1 MMRIVPLCVAALS
14 VLASPALAHPVA
26 GVGSSFDAGLVHPFS
41 GADHLI
47 AITLVGTWSA
57 LEGGSARAVW
67 PLTFLIAMLGGFAA
81 ASTGLQMGFVEAA
94 ISLSVV
100 ALGAFVAFEFRMPV
114 MLGAAAVGLFA
125 FFHGHAHGTE
135 AVSMLVPYLIGFTT
149 ATAVLLLI
157 GMAIGGWGASTA
169 RRSLLRA
176 AGVCAGLVGLLLL
189 GGVA

>member
-1 MMRIVPLCVAALS
+1 MRIVPLCVAMLS
-14 VLASPALAHPVA
+14 VLAAPAFAHPVLGA
-26 GVGSSFDAGLVHPFS
+26 GSSFDAGLVHPFS

-57 LEGGSARAVW
+57 LVGGSARAVW
-67 PLTFLIAMLGGFAA
+67 PLTFLIAMVGGFAA
-81 ASTGLQMGFVEAA
+81 ASAGLEMGFVEAA

-135 AVSMLVPYLIGFTT
+135 AISMLVPYVIGFTM
-149 ATAVLLLI
+149 ATAALLLM
-157 GMAIGGWGASTA
+157 GMMVGYWG
-169 RRSLLRA
+169 RSATRSGLLRA
-176 AGVCAGLVGLLLL
+176 AGVCAGLVGLLVL

>member
-1 MMRIVPLCVAALS
+1 MRFAPFCVAMLS
-14 VLASPALAHPVA
+14 VLASPAFAHPVP
-26 GVGSSFDAGLVHPFS
+26 GTGSSFEAGLVHPFS

-57 LEGGSARAVW
+57 LVAGSARTVW

-81 ASTGLQMGFVEAA
+81 ASAGFQMGFVEVA
-94 ISLSVV
+94 ISFSVV
-100 ALGAFVAFEFRMPV
+100 MLGAFVASEFRMPV

-135 AVSMLVPYLIGFTT
+135 TASLLVPYVIGFTT
-149 ATAVLLLI
+149 ATAALLLTGMVI
-157 GMAIGGWGASTA
+157 GFWGGKAA

-176 AGVCAGLVGLLLL
+176 GYCCLEAWHDSRRGHSG
-189 GGVA
+189 

>member
-1 MMRIVPLCVAALS
+1 MRIVPSYVAVLS
-14 VLASPALAHPVA
+14 VLASPALAHPA
-26 GVGSSFDAGLVHPFS
+26 LGTGSSFDAGLVHPFS
-41 GADHLI
+41 GADHLV

-57 LEGGSARAVW
+57 LMGGPARALW
-67 PLTFLIAMLGGFAA
+67 PLTFLIAMLGGFLA
-81 ASTGLQMGFVEAA
+81 ASAGLQMGFVEAA

-135 AVSMLVPYLIGFTT
+135 TAAVLVPYVIGFTT
-149 ATAVLLLI
+149 ATGALLLV
-157 GMAIGGWGASTA
+157 GMVAGHCG
-169 RRSLLRA
+169 RSAAMKGLLRA

>member
-1 MMRIVPLCVAALS
+1 MMRIIPIYVAALS
-14 VLASPALAHPVA
+14 LLASPAFAHPIPGA
-26 GVGSSFDAGLVHPFS
+26 GGSFEAGLVHPFS

-57 LEGGSARAVW
+57 LVGGSARAVW

-81 ASTGLQMGFVEAA
+81 ASAGLQMGLVEAA
-94 ISLSVV
+94 IGLSVV

-114 MLGAAAVGLFA
+114 MLGAAAAGLFA

-135 AVSMLVPYLIGFTT
+135 AASMLVPYVVGFTT
-149 ATAVLLLI
+149 ATAALLLTGMVI
-157 GMAIGGWGASTA
+157 GSWGGQAA
-169 RRSLLRA
+169 RGNFLRA
-176 AGVCAGLVGLLLL
+176 VGVCAGLVGLLLL

>member
-1 MMRIVPLCVAALS
+1 MRIVPIFVAALS
-14 VLASPALAHPVA
+14 LLASPAFAHPIPGA
-26 GVGSSFDAGLVHPFS
+26 GSSFDSGLVHPFS
-41 GADHLI
+41 CADHLI

-57 LEGGSARAVW
+57 LVGGSARAAW
-67 PLTFLIAMLGGFAA
+67 PLTFLITMLGGFAA
-81 ASTGLQMGFVEAA
+81 ASAGLELGVVEAA

-125 FFHGHAHGTE
+125 FFQGHAHGTE
-135 AVSMLVPYLIGFTT
+135 AASMLVPYVIGFTT
-149 ATAVLLLI
+149 ATAALLLTGLVI
-157 GMAIGGWGASTA
+157 GFWGGRAV

>member
-1 MMRIVPLCVAALS
+1 MRIVLFCVAVLS
-14 VLASPALAHPVA
+14 MLASPAFAHPVL
-26 GVGSSFDAGLVHPFS
+26 GMSGSFDAGLVHPFS

-47 AITLVGTWSA
+47 AITLVGMWSA
-57 LEGGSARAVW
+57 LTGGSARAVW
-67 PLTFLIAMLGGFAA
+67 PLTFLIAMLAGFVA
-81 ASTGLQMGFVEAA
+81 ASAGLQASFVEAA

-125 FFHGHAHGTE
+125 FFHGHAHGTQ
-135 AVSMLVPYLIGFTT
+135 AASMLVPYVVGFTM
-149 ATAVLLLI
+149 ATAALLLV
-157 GMAIGGWGASTA
+157 GMVAGHWGRSAA
-169 RRSLLRA
+169 RRGLIRA

>member
-1 MMRIVPLCVAALS
+1 MRILPFCVVALS
-14 VLASPALAHPVA
+14 VLASPAFAHPIPDA
-26 GVGSSFDAGLVHPFS
+26 ASSFDAGLVHPFS

-57 LEGGSARAVW
+57 LVGGSARAVW

-81 ASTGLQMGFVEAA
+81 ASAGLQMGFVEAA

-135 AVSMLVPYLIGFTT
+135 AASMLVPYLIGFTT
-149 ATAVLLLI
+149 ATAALLLTGMVI
-157 GMAIGGWGASTA
+157 GFWGAHAA

>member
-1 MMRIVPLCVAALS
+1 MRIIPICVAALS
-14 VLASPALAHPVA
+14 LLASPAFAHPIPGA
-26 GVGSSFDAGLVHPFS
+26 GSSFDAGLVHPFS

-81 ASTGLQMGFVEAA
+81 ASAGFQMDFVEAA

-125 FFHGHAHGTE
+125 FFHGHAHGTD
-135 AVSMLVPYLIGFTT
+135 AASMLVPYVIGFTT

-157 GMAIGGWGASTA
+157 GMLAGHWGRSAV
-169 RRSLLRA
+169 RRGLLRA

>member
-1 MMRIVPLCVAALS
+1 MRIVPFCVA
-14 VLASPALAHPVA
+14 VLGVVTSPAFAHPVL
-26 GVGSSFDAGLVHPFS
+26 GTGSSFDAGLVHPFS
-41 GADHLI
+41 GTDHLI

-57 LEGGSARAVW
+57 LVGGSARAVW

-81 ASTGLQMGFVEAA
+81 ASAGFQMGFVEAA

-135 AVSMLVPYLIGFTT
+135 AASMLVPYVIGFTT
-149 ATAVLLLI
+149 ATAALLLTGMVI
-157 GMAIGGWGASTA
+157 GFWGAHAA
-169 RRSLLRA
+169 RRSFLRA

>member
-1 MMRIVPLCVAALS
+1 MMRIVPFCVAVLGM
-14 VLASPALAHPVA
+14 LASPAFAHPILSA
-26 GVGSSFDAGLVHPFS
+26 GSSFDAGLVHPFS
-41 GADHLI
+41 GTDHLI

-57 LEGGSARAVW
+57 LVGGSARTVW

-81 ASTGLQMGFVEAA
+81 ACAGLQMGFVEAA

-135 AVSMLVPYLIGFTT
+135 AASMLVPYVIGFTT
-149 ATAVLLLI
+149 ATAALLLTGMVI
-157 GMAIGGWGASTA
+157 GLWGGHAA
-169 RRSLLRA
+169 RGSLLRA

>member
-1 MMRIVPLCVAALS
+1 MRIVPFCLAVLS
-14 VLASPALAHPVA
+14 VLASPAFAHPVL
-26 GVGSSFDAGLVHPFS
+26 GMGGSFDAGLVHPFS

-57 LEGGSARAVW
+57 LMGGPARAVW
-67 PLTFLIAMLGGFAA
+67 PLTFLIAMLGGFVA
-81 ASTGLQMGFVEAA
+81 ASEGLQMGFVEAA

-135 AVSMLVPYLIGFTT
+135 AASMLVPYVIGFTT
-149 ATAVLLLI
+149 ATAALLLV
-157 GMAIGGWGASTA
+157 GLVAGHWGRSAA
-169 RRSLLRA
+169 RRGLLRA

>member
-1 MMRIVPLCVAALS
+1 MMRIIPICVAALS
-14 VLASPALAHPVA
+14 LLAAPAFAHPIPGA
-26 GVGSSFDAGLVHPFS
+26 GSSFDAGLVHPFS

-47 AITLVGTWSA
+47 AITLVGTWSG
-57 LEGGSARAVW
+57 LVGGSARAVW

-81 ASTGLQMGFVEAA
+81 ASAGLQMGFVEAA

-135 AVSMLVPYLIGFTT
+135 AAAMLVPYVIGFTT
-149 ATAVLLLI
+149 ATAALLLTGMVI
-157 GMAIGGWGASTA
+157 GLWGGNAT

>member
-1 MMRIVPLCVAALS
+1 MRIVPFCVAVLG
-14 VLASPALAHPVA
+14 VLASPAFARPVL
-26 GVGSSFDAGLVHPFS
+26 GTGSSFDAGLVHPFS

-57 LEGGSARAVW
+57 LVGGSARAVW

-81 ASTGLQMGFVEAA
+81 ASAGLQMGFVEAA

-114 MLGAAAVGLFA
+114 VLGAAAVGLFA

-135 AVSMLVPYLIGFTT
+135 AASMLVPYVIGFTM
-149 ATAVLLLI
+149 ATVALLLV
-157 GMAIGGWGASTA
+157 GMVAGHWG
-169 RRSLLRA
+169 RSA
-176 AGVCAGLVGLLLL
+176 A
-189 GGVA
+189 

>member
-1 MMRIVPLCVAALS
+1 MSLLAA
-14 VLASPALAHPVA
+14 PAFAHPIPGA
-26 GVGSSFDAGLVHPFS
+26 GSSFDAGLVHPFS

-57 LEGGSARAVW
+57 LVGGSARAVW

-81 ASTGLQMGFVEAA
+81 ASAGLQMGFVEAA

-100 ALGAFVAFEFRMPV
+100 ALGAFVAFEFRIPV

-125 FFHGHAHGTE
+125 FFHGHAHGTD
-135 AVSMLVPYLIGFTT
+135 AAAMLVPYVIGFTT
-149 ATAVLLLI
+149 ATAALLLTGMVI
-157 GMAIGGWGASTA
+157 GFSGGNAA

>member
-1 MMRIVPLCVAALS
+1 MRIVPFGAAAALS
-14 VLASPALAHPVA
+14 LLVSPVFAHRVPGA
-26 GVGSSFDAGLVHPFS
+26 GSSFDAGLVHPFS

-47 AITLVGTWSA
+47 AITLVGAWSA
-57 LEGGSARAVW
+57 LVGGSARAVW

-81 ASTGLQMGFVEAA
+81 ASAGLQMGFVEAA

-135 AVSMLVPYLIGFTT
+135 AASMLVPYVIGFTT
-149 ATAVLLLI
+149 ATAALLLTGMVI
-157 GMAIGGWGASTA
+157 GFSGGNAA

>member
-1 MMRIVPLCVAALS
+1 MMRIVPFCVAALS
-14 VLASPALAHPVA
+14 VLASPAFAHPVTS
-26 GVGSSFDAGLVHPFS
+26 VGSSFDAGLVHPFS

-47 AITLVGTWSA
+47 AITLVGAWSA
-57 LEGGSARAVW
+57 LVGGSARAVW

-81 ASTGLQMGFVEAA
+81 ASAGLQMGFVEAA

-125 FFHGHAHGTE
+125 FFQGHAHGTE
-135 AVSMLVPYLIGFTT
+135 AASMLVPYVIGLTT
-149 ATAVLLLI
+149 ATAALLLTGMVI
-157 GMAIGGWGASTA
+157 GFWGGSAA
-169 RRSLLRA
+169 RKSLLRA
-176 AGVCAGLVGLLLL
+176 AGVCAGLAGLLLL

>member
-1 MMRIVPLCVAALS
+1 MRIIPICVAALS
-14 VLASPALAHPVA
+14 LLAAPTFAHPIPGA
-26 GVGSSFDAGLVHPFS
+26 GSSFDAGLVHPFS

-57 LEGGSARAVW
+57 LVGGSARAVW

-81 ASTGLQMGFVEAA
+81 ASAGLQMGFVEAA

-100 ALGAFVAFEFRMPV
+100 ALGAFVAFEFRMPI

-135 AVSMLVPYLIGFTT
+135 AVSMLVPYVIGFTT
-149 ATAVLLLI
+149 ATAALLLTGMII
-157 GMAIGGWGASTA
+157 GFSGGKAS
-169 RRSLLRA
+169 RGSLLRA

>member
-1 MMRIVPLCVAALS
+1 MRIIPICVAALS
-14 VLASPALAHPVA
+14 LLASPVFAHPIPGA
-26 GVGSSFDAGLVHPFS
+26 GSSFDAGLVHPFS
-41 GADHLI
+41 GADHLV

-57 LEGGSARAVW
+57 LVGGSARAVW
-67 PLTFLIAMLGGFAA
+67 PLTFLIAMLGGFGA
-81 ASTGLQMGFVEAA
+81 ASAGLELGFVEAA

-135 AVSMLVPYLIGFTT
+135 AASMLVPYVIGFTT
-149 ATAVLLLI
+149 ATAALLLTGMVI
-157 GMAIGGWGASTA
+157 GLWGGHAA